1 MTVICARCGAS
12 NILEPGANRNE
23 LLCGNCYGPL
33 DEAEAER
40 IAANAAEIE
49 KLTPLKRAQSDEA

>member
-1 MTVICARCGAS
+1 MIVVCPRCGAS
-12 NILEPGANRNE
+12 NNLEPSANRNE

-40 IAANAAEIE
+40 IAANTVEIQ
-49 KLTPLKRAQSDEA
+49 KLKPLKRDQSSE